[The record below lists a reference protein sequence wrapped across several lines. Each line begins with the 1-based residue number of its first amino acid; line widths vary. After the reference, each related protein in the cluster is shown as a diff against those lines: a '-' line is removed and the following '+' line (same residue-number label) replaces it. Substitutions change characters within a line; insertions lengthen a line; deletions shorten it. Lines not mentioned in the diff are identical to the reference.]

1 MEEQKRYNLYTAA
14 DIKKYLSGQ
23 MSNAEMHAIEKAALD
38 DPFLAEAI
46 EGYERMEQKDWGKE
60 LAALKNKLVPEENK
74 SLTSVYSFRKWWRA
88 AAAIIILVS
97 GIAVTYFFND
107 NKSKE
112 VAATV
117 KAVSNDS
124 SALVKEDSNIAINNI
139 AANKIAKDSE
149 LKFSATTDKTGTSTR
164 ETTLLS
170 QLDQEKESDSNFIYK
185 PAPEAADDH
194 KKDIAATEAASQD
207 SHAKATDAFTVDQGY
222 LNNAQPAEVN
232 KMKSLSVQNQSTNA
246 SNNFIN
252 AQVVTA
258 DNKPVAFANISVQKN
273 NPPVYTD
280 AKGNFKLPATDSTVS
295 GIVTSAGYIP
305 KKFSLKNSIS
315 ENKIVLQQDTVNET
329 VITSARSKSVA
340 KPLLQKNVENAD
352 TTDEDAAP
360 SVGWYEYNNYLNENL
375 IFPNEAKE
383 KNIHGVVEVFVKLN
397 SNGEISQVKVNKPL
411 CPECDAEAIRLVKEG
426 PKWDIKKTKSK
437 KAKVKIRF

>member
-1 MEEQKRYNLYTAA
+1 MEEQKRYSLYTAA
-14 DIKKYLSGQ
+14 DIQKYLSGQ

-46 EGYERMEQKDWGKE
+46 EGYEGMEQKDWSIE
-60 LAALKNKLVPEENK
+60 LAALKNKLVQEEDK
-74 SLTSVYSFRKWWRA
+74 SLTPVYSFRKWWRA

-149 LKFSATTDKTGTSTR
+149 LKFSTTTDKTGTSTR

-170 QLDQEKESDSNFIYK
+170 QLDQKKESDSNFIYK
-185 PAPEAADDH
+185 PAPGLRSYKKDVAADDVAN
-194 KKDIAATEAASQD
+194 KDSDSKTTEP
-207 SHAKATDAFTVDQGY
+207 FTTNEGY
-222 LNNAQPAEVN
+222 LSNSQSSNEINEV
-232 KMKSLSVQNQSTNA
+232 KSLSDPNKSANA

-258 DNKPVAFANISVQKN
+258 DDKPVAFANISVQKN
-273 NPPVYTD
+273 KSPVYTD
-280 AKGNFKLPATDSTVS
+280 AKGNFKLPASDSTIS

-329 VITSARSKSVA
+329 VITSARSKSAA